1 MSTNASNALVGVT
14 GAAYSAPVGT
24 ALPTDN
30 TTALNVAFVDLGYI
44 SDAGVIEKQAT
55 TTAQIKAWQNGD
67 TVREVQTDHT
77 LTYQFAMIETKSDAL
92 KAFYGDDK
100 VTPGVGSAYT
110 AEISGE
116 QGNRGPWVFSVV
128 DGAHT
133 IRIVVPDGQVT
144 AKGDVVYKSDTVLTY
159 DVTVTCY
166 PDASGNKAYIY
177 GN

>member
-1 MSTNASNALVGVT
+1 MSTNAANALVGVT
-14 GAAYSAPVGT
+14 GAAYSAPAGT
-24 ALPTDN
+24 TLPTDN
-30 TTALNVAFVDLGYI
+30 TTALAAAFVDLGYI

-55 TTAQIKAWQNGD
+55 STTQIKAWQNGD

-77 LTYQFAMIETKSDAL
+77 LTYQFAMIETKVDSL

-100 VTPGVGSAYT
+100 VTTGTGSNWT

-116 QGNRGPWVFSVV
+116 QGNRGEWVFEVI
-128 DGAHT
+128 DGTHT

-159 DVTVTCY
+159 DVTITCY

-177 GN
+177 GD